1 MRQVL
6 LLLFLLYLSTLI
18 HEAQGRHLKKGQYFS
33 ATIHKLQE
41 KILTGSSKGGF
52 GEVSTLCKDDH
63 CSSSLATK
71 RRLSRVAKKPHHW
84 LPSIHEDYYG
94 PRGHRPRHH

>member
-1 MRQVL
+1 MKLVL

-18 HEAQGRHLKKGQYFS
+18 HEAQGRHLKKGHFS
-33 ATIHKLQE
+33 ATTHKLEE
-41 KILTGSSKGGF
+41 KTLTGRI
-52 GEVSTLCKDDH
+52 LCKDGH
-63 CSSSLATK
+63 RSSIGTTK
-71 RRLSRVAKKPHHW
+71 RRLSKVGKKSHHW